1 MRYID
6 VLESYRKDYK
16 ISVSSFI
23 EDVMSIHTYYRYLN
37 GNTDLKVS
45 QAIQLLKKTDIDA
58 EALFS
63 YLSDVADPHKNDVEQ
78 FLEQLSKGY
87 DPRTEVYYQRL
98 MKHYTYETSYTY
110 HMPYKKHIASNE
122 QTLLKQAMDLIIM
135 SYAYEHQDISKETL
149 DTYLAYAKDPFIIE
163 SYKHIYAL
171 VILSILHTYGI
182 SLVALDVLMT
192 QACEPSYFKEHNWD
206 LSFIVFKHL
215 TQSLSIKTY
224 KDVRKAY
231 ISYVTYMI
239 EKLTG
244 TLDIGF
250 ILHVYYHATL
260 MYHLKGDQDQATKYL
275 FRTLMTLKF
284 NVGTQKQLTYYNELE
299 TLLGPLKDTLIPY
312 ISKGIDQ
319 GAS

>member
-45 QAIQLLKKTDIDA
+45 QAVQLLKKTDMDA

-63 YLSDVADPHKNDVEQ
+63 YLSEIADPHKKDVEQ

-87 DPRTEVYYQRL
+87 GPRIKEYYNRL
-98 MKHYTYETSYTY
+98 MTHYSYEKAYVY
-110 HMPYKKHIASNE
+110 HTPYKKHIVSNE
-122 QTLLKQAMDLIIM
+122 NTLMKQAMDLIIM
-135 SYAYEHQDISKETL
+135 SYAYEQKDISEETFQI
-149 DTYLAYAKDPFIIE
+149 YLNYAKDAYIVE
-163 SYKHIYAL
+163 SYTHIYAL
-171 VILSILHTYGI
+171 VILSILNTYNMT
-182 SLVALDVLMT
+182 LLPLDVLMT
-192 QACEPSYFKEHNWD
+192 QACEPNYFKEHNWD
-206 LSFIVFKHL
+206 LSFIVFRHL
-215 TQSLSIKTY
+215 TKSLELETY
-224 KDVRKAY
+224 KDIRKAY

-250 ILHVYYHATL
+250 ILHVYYHATFI
-260 MYHLKGDQDQATKYL
+260 YHLKDDQDKATKYL

-284 NVGTQKQLTYYNELE
+284 NVGSKQQLIYYNELE
-299 TLLGPLKDTLIPY
+299 RHLGPIKDRLIPY
-312 ISKGIDQ
+312 INKGIDQ

>member
-23 EDVMSIHTYYRYLN
+23 EDVMSVHTYYRYLN

-63 YLSDVADPHKNDVEQ
+63 YLSDVADPHKKDVEQ

-87 DPRTEVYYQRL
+87 DPRIDVYYQRL
-98 MKHYTYETSYTY
+98 IKHYTYETSYTY
-110 HMPYKKHIASNE
+110 HTPYKKHIVFNE
-122 QTLLKQAMDLIIM
+122 QTLLKQAMDLIVM
-135 SYAYEHQDISKETL
+135 SYAYEHQDVSKETFE
-149 DTYLAYAKDPFIIE
+149 TYLNYAKDSFIKE
-163 SYKHIYAL
+163 SYKNLYAL
-171 VILSILHTYGI
+171 VILSILHTYDI
-182 SLVALDVLMT
+182 QSVPLETLMI

-206 LSFIVFKHL
+206 LSFIVFRHL
-215 TQSLSIKTY
+215 TKSLSIQTY
-224 KDVRKAY
+224 KDVRKTY

-260 MYHLKGDQDQATKYL
+260 IHLLNQDQDKATKYL

-284 NVGTQKQLTYYNELE
+284 NVDTIKQQTYYNELAE
-299 TLLGPLKDTLIPY
+299 LFGPLKDTLIPH
-312 ISKGIDQ
+312 IIKGIDQ